1 MTKLT
6 EDLLPKL
13 RNQIQVGARHP
24 PRSVCQS
31 SQGRREAH
39 LQHDGSSFQR
49 AYPRQLCPPGVE
61 ELPDTATSGARWDH
75 RCQPANGVEYT
86 VDGVVVPVDLNLLP
100 DDIIAEDIQDG
111 LEEEFTTVGQLSLIF
126 QGVYAPDARF
136 NAFADDM
143 LQLVLDVTV
152 DEMNLQQLLLT
163 LGTLVLGEEG
173 NAIGGG
179 VVRGLTNVKRFGN
192 AEVQIAGNL
201 TLVRSHYV
209 YGPLNV
215 ELVFHTDKGVKTI
228 NSTLTALAAHAVA
241 EVNDNSSKLI
251 DFIIDRYIKEQNGL
265 FLETGFADDYGNFS
279 EPIIR
284 AHWLTG
290 PLDLIIDYR
299 ASPGITRV
307 RTGLQAVQLDTLTVI
322 DRFGAEMSDFHIV
335 SPLFDYMPYFG
346 NRTLAQ
352 QQMTELVVRHLF
364 SNTSFMS
371 LLLRDSFEI
380 ASYDKIIPQFGTES
394 NYYSVLKYLFNR
406 VPVASGRS
414 QSVPQGVSIPGIPSA
429 VAAYLANAAHTARA
443 ALENLG

>member
-1 MTKLT
+1 MPKPTFNTMGPVSRGPTHASCVLRGWRSSLILLLLVPAGITAASVSPKTRTFIVTDSTNEIESFVKKL
-6 EDLLPKL
+6 EY
-13 RNQIQVGARHP
+13 
-24 PRSVCQS
+24 
-31 SQGRREAH
+31 EA
-39 LQHDGSSFQR
+39 
-49 AYPRQLCPPGVE
+49 
-61 ELPDTATSGARWDH
+61 
-75 RCQPANGVEYT
+75 ANGVEYT

-111 LEEEFTTVGQLSLIF
+111 LEEEFTTVDKELGDNTTETVNATTNAAQSRQLSLIF

-136 NAFADDM
+136 NAFADGVMVNMVAEMKRKQMDP
-143 LQLVLDVTV
+143 LYFRVYNRGIVEHVATRAGRDGRR
-152 DEMNLQQLLLT
+152 DEPAATSSNFRNTGTRRGRQQ
-163 LGTLVLGEEG
+163 G

-201 TLVRSHYV
+201 TL
-209 YGPLNV
+209 
-215 ELVFHTDKGVKTI
+215 
-228 NSTLTALAAHAVA
+228 
-241 EVNDNSSKLI
+241 
-251 DFIIDRYIKEQNGL
+251 
-265 FLETGFADDYGNFS
+265 
-279 EPIIR
+279 IR